1 MKRFDLRPLKNN
13 FYDRML
19 ELLDKQTA
27 QDEVAIIMFEI
38 GDFENIQKSADVIY
52 EAGYTLMNSLKYN
65 EVDWTLVVKKVKPEP
80 AKSEHQDDERKPE
93 VVEEIVE
100 TKKIK
105 LDDDDDE

>member
-1 MKRFDLRPLKNN
+1 
-13 FYDRML
+13 
-19 ELLDKQTA
+19 
-27 QDEVAIIMFEI
+27 
-38 GDFENIQKSADVIY
+38 
-52 EAGYTLMNSLKYN
+52 MNSLKYN

-80 AKSEHQDDERKPE
+80 KPQ

>member
-19 ELLDKQTA
+19 ELLDKQIA

-80 AKSEHQDDERKPE
+80 AKSEHQDDERKPQ

-105 LDDDDDE
+105 LDIDDE